1 MIAVTTES
9 TADIQA
15 HQLRYSG
22 IDLLSVPLEHQGQVY
37 AEQDLTPEDLVRL
50 VQASGEAF
58 RTLPVPDE
66 AVARTFEAALQRS
79 KSGRLVHVASG
90 SRLTQHFEVA
100 SRVAEQFGRRVH
112 VTDSGTVSYA
122 LGVQA
127 LHAAHLADQGA
138 DMPQIEA
145 ALAALRQ
152 NTLLS
157 FAVEKLDFLRVN
169 GRIGNVAAFLGTWLG
184 VRPVLALEA
193 GEIVNK
199 SRVRGERAALQ
210 ALLAATHQFQ
220 KALPEPLRLY
230 CAYTIGGED
239 TARDLQ
245 AQLRATYPDSPPELH
260 PLGTGLTA
268 NLGPGAA
275 AVLAFPRRFSLGYA

>member
-1 MIAVTTES
+1 MLAVTTES
-9 TADIQA
+9 TADILPL
-15 HQLRYSG
+15 QLGYSG
-22 IDLLSVPLEHQGQVY
+22 IQLLPVPLGHQGRVY
-37 AEQDLTPEDLVRL
+37 SERELPPDQLVNLIR
-50 VQASGEAF
+50 ATGEPA

-220 KALPEPLRLY
+220 KASPEPLRLY

-245 AQLRATYPDSPPELH
+245 AQLRVTYPDSPPELH

-268 NLGPGAA
+268 NLGPSAA